1 MANKEVGIYLLNKKK
16 FENNSNDL
24 IVQELVEKLTREIYK
39 EVEIEEDCIDN
50 YKIILLNKT
59 SYSQDT
65 WKDFWKCNITSSN
78 IITSKQYANNF
89 IALIYKDNNVFLIA
103 TNRAYHDITEYIVSF
118 FGVSLVSYFFKD
130 TDKIRSASYRN
141 IMSNFLGG
149 SEYLGEDYNAT
160 IDKYWDRIN
169 TNLMAE
175 LDKNRLYEELGLE
188 NNRKI
193 NKIRCDAKDNFTI
206 CSKIDLNQLICI
218 IRKIDEITTNELI
231 DKFNAIERVRDEQ
244 LIEKLNEEFITEL
257 YNKYIENKLDVCI
270 VHKDMEKFF
279 NSMGF
284 GFQYN
289 NTEICGTP
297 NIPSNDDLKEMFTAI
312 NIDSKE
318 DLKNKFKEIFL
329 ICYDDSQSAQ
339 LSDTID
345 AYLNMAIEFE
355 GEEYVFQNKCWYKL
369 TDNYIENLDK
379 NFDFI
384 KSSYEE
390 KEVAFK
396 PWNQEDEKNYI
407 KKYRDKESYY
417 MIHPRLEDGIEICD
431 LLYVDNDNKEL
442 KLMYFKKG
450 FGASTR
456 DLSIQVA
463 MGLKRFCSLVKE
475 IDGRQK
481 FYNKYIRDKN
491 ELSFEQFEE
500 IVKKYGKNAIM
511 VYKLTDGNTENSN
524 IGKQSV
530 VTAKNEIE
538 MLGTSK
544 FTLKCL

>member
-16 FENNSNDL
+16 FENNNNDL
-24 IVQELVEKLTREIYK
+24 IVQELVEKLTKDIYK
-39 EVEIEEDCIDN
+39 EIEIEEN
-50 YKIILLNKT
+50 YINDYRIVLLNKT

-65 WKDFWKCNITSSN
+65 WKDFWKCNINSSN
-78 IITSKQYANNF
+78 IITEKQYLNNF
-89 IALIYKDNNVFLIA
+89 IALIYNENNIFCIA

-118 FGVSLVSYFFKD
+118 FGVSLVSYFIKD
-130 TDKIRSASYRN
+130 TDKIRSATYRN

-149 SEYLGEDYNAT
+149 SEYLGEDYHAT

-218 IRKIDEITTNELI
+218 IKKIDEITTNELI
-231 DKFNAIERVRDEQ
+231 DKFNAIERIRDEQ
-244 LIEKLNEEFITEL
+244 LIEKLNEEFISEL

-270 VHKDMEKFF
+270 VHKNMEKFF

-284 GFQYN
+284 EFKYN
-289 NTEICGTP
+289 NVDIYSTA
-297 NIPSNDDLKEMFTAI
+297 NIPSNDNLKEVFTTL

-318 DLKNKFKEIFL
+318 DLKNKLKDIFL
-329 ICYDDSQSAQ
+329 FCYDDQSVQ
-339 LSDTID
+339 LSDSID
-345 AYLNMAIEFE
+345 AYLNMAIELE
-355 GEEYVFQNKCWYKL
+355 EEEYVIQNKCWYKL
-369 TDNYIENLDK
+369 TDIYIENLDK

-390 KEVAFK
+390 KDIIFE
-396 PWNQEDEKNYI
+396 PWNQETETQYI
-407 KKYRDKESYY
+407 KKYKNKENYY
-417 MIHPRLEDGIEICD
+417 VIHPKRENGIEICD
-431 LLYVDNDNKEL
+431 LLYVDNNNKEL
-442 KLMYFKKG
+442 KLMYLKNG
-450 FGASTR
+450 FGPSSR
-456 DLSIQVA
+456 DLSIQVV
-463 MGLKRFCSLVKE
+463 MGLKRFCSLIKE
-475 IDGRQK
+475 REGIQK
-481 FYNKYIRDKN
+481 FYNKYICEKN

-511 VYKLTDGNTENSN
+511 VYKLTDGKTENSN